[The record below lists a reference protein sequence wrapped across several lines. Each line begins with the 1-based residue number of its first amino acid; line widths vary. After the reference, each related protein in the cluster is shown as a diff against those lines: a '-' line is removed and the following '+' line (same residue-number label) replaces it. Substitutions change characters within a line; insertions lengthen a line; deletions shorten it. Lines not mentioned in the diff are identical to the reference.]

1 MIKDDI
7 IALLRTDVNAR
18 GKVMKIN
25 TKKVVVGMPPEIY
38 AALEKLAGK
47 KRHTVPSYIRW
58 LIWKHID
65 ETDMQISLFSKGEE

>member
-1 MIKDDI
+1 
-7 IALLRTDVNAR
+7 
-18 GKVMKIN
+18 MKIN

-58 LIWKHID
+58 LIWQHID
-65 ETDMQISLFSKGEE
+65 EKSIPVTVFGKKPSPSGEGGIAAGDGG

>member
-1 MIKDDI
+1 
-7 IALLRTDVNAR
+7 
-18 GKVMKIN
+18 MKIN

-58 LIWKHID
+58 LIWKHLAGQD
-65 ETDMQISLFSKGEE
+65 ISVPLFPLKSE

>member
-1 MIKDDI
+1 
-7 IALLRTDVNAR
+7 
-18 GKVMKIN
+18 
-25 TKKVVVGMPPEIY
+25 MPPEIY

-47 KRHTVPSYIRW
+47 KRHTVPSYLRW

>member
-1 MIKDDI
+1 
-7 IALLRTDVNAR
+7 
-18 GKVMKIN
+18 
-25 TKKVVVGMPPEIY
+25 MPPEIY

-65 ETDMQISLFSKGEE
+65 ETDMQISLFSKGGGVTAGPEFSGRRRFCKIKRSAVKPKRLRV